1 MFFDF
6 GKGQSRSQ
14 GLTAF
19 LILAWSRRKEPLP
32 ATIVIIDSDKAP
44 VNKRNEE
51 ALQNAFILIYHCEI
65 YPYYVYI
72 LFKLFLTQ
80 KKKKFFKGPI
90 KCFESVHLELGRSGD
105 GRRTIF

>member
-80 KKKKFFKGPI
+80 KKKKFLKAQ
-90 KCFESVHLELGRSGD
+90 
-105 GRRTIF
+105 